1 MLGHR
6 ALVILLSRILGSVF
20 ALVGMLFIAN
30 YLGAGVYGTVAWALA
45 SVALFNTIAELGF
58 DSAHIKRISEGKC
71 LEDCV
76 ATYTVIK
83 FTLTAVMV
91 GVTLAYVAILSATG
105 AGFSSEE
112 LEVVLLFIVY
122 YVFYDLANIA
132 WTTYQAKLESSKN
145 QLIIM
150 VDPLIR
156 LPLVVLIALFGLGA
170 FQIAVAYAAGGIAM
184 VLLGIWFMR
193 RDKVKWTKPTLFR
206 SYLKFALPVTAIN
219 VFGSVSWNLDKI
231 FIGWFGTVEEVGYF
245 SASQN
250 LLGVVAFLSI
260 AISTVT
266 FPAISQ
272 LMSEKRTD
280 EIRKLTWTAERY
292 ISMLGL
298 PLIVATFVAPTQVAV
313 TLLGPTFAPAGVAMQ
328 ILAVA
333 TFATMLTQAYIPQ
346 IVAMDRPDLI
356 ARMTGVVLASNCLLL
371 LLFIPT
377 SLGGIPM
384 LGLGYEGAAVVGVIV
399 NVAILAYARN
409 VAQKMTGAKGNPRLL
424 IHFAAAILT
433 GVILTLLLS
442 VWTMSYWY
450 DLIIYGLIAVAV
462 FAGLLFLM
470 RELTSYDFNYFRA
483 IVSPKQV
490 TGYVSEELRRKG

>member
-1 MLGHR
+1 
-6 ALVILLSRILGSVF
+6 
-20 ALVGMLFIAN
+20 
-30 YLGAGVYGTVAWALA
+30 
-45 SVALFNTIAELGF
+45 
-58 DSAHIKRISEGKC
+58 
-71 LEDCV
+71 
-76 ATYTVIK
+76 
-83 FTLTAVMV
+83 
-91 GVTLAYVAILSATG
+91 
-105 AGFSSEE
+105 
-112 LEVVLLFIVY
+112 
-122 YVFYDLANIA
+122 
-132 WTTYQAKLESSKN
+132 
-145 QLIIM
+145 
-150 VDPLIR
+150 
-156 LPLVVLIALFGLGA
+156 
-170 FQIAVAYAAGGIAM
+170 
-184 VLLGIWFMR
+184 
-193 RDKVKWTKPTLFR
+193 
-206 SYLKFALPVTAIN
+206 
-219 VFGSVSWNLDKI
+219 
-231 FIGWFGTVEEVGYF
+231 
-245 SASQN
+245 
-250 LLGVVAFLSI
+250 
-260 AISTVT
+260 
-266 FPAISQ
+266 
-272 LMSEKRTD
+272 
-280 EIRKLTWTAERY
+280 
-292 ISMLGL
+292 
-298 PLIVATFVAPTQVAV
+298 
-313 TLLGPTFAPAGVAMQ
+313 MQ

-483 IVSPKQV
+483 IVNPKQV